1 MITETRPLP
10 MLLGKT
16 RSAILGLLFGHV
28 EAEYHLRE
36 IVRVAQVGLG
46 PAQREL
52 AQLVAAGLVTR
63 RKLANLV
70 LYRANPQSPVFAEIR
85 ALVMKGMGVAGELAE
100 ALGPLRE
107 RIEVAFI
114 YGSVAEGRE
123 TAGSDVDL
131 VVIGDVRLEE
141 VVEALYE
148 VQEQVGR
155 EISPVVYSRDEV
167 EERLRRKDHF
177 VTAVWRGTKV
187 SVIGNLDKLTL

>member
-70 LYRANPQSPVFAEIR
+70 LYRADPQSPVCAEIR
-85 ALVMKGMGVAGELAE
+85 AVVMKGMGVAGELAE

-148 VQEQVGR
+148 AQEQVGR

-177 VTAVWRGTKV
+177 VTAVWRGAKV
-187 SVIGNLDKLTL
+187 FVVGDEQLL